1 MPETALTWP
10 RSARTSGSRTPI
22 EPPTCPKK
30 GLPPFSLMLWVR
42 RVRSTSRQLC
52 RTLGTQCRVTVI
64 EQLIPHET
72 LTSPRS
78 VVNLSGLAV
87 ETKRTVIGRVIKHP
101 RSTPTTQNSRLVA
114 RLHC

>member
-1 MPETALTWP
+1 M
-10 RSARTSGSRTPI
+10 
-22 EPPTCPKK
+22 EPPSCPKK
-30 GLPPFSLMLWVR
+30 GLPSLSLMLWVR

-52 RTLGTQCRVTVI
+52 RTLGTHCSVTVI
-64 EQLIPHET
+64 EQFIPHET

-87 ETKRTVIGRVIKHP
+87 ETNRTVMGRVMKHP
-101 RSTPTTQNSRLVA
+101 SETPYTQNSRLVA